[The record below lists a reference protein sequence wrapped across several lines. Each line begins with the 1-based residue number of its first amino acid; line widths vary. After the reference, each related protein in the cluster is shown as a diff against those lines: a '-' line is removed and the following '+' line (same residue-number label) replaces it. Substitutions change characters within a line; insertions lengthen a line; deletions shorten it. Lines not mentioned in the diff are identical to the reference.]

1 MAHFHSNKKKK
12 KEKKYKKYLPKRCDL
27 KEDIM
32 TKEDE
37 IKRDPI

>member
-12 KEKKYKKYLPKRCDL
+12 YLPKRFDL
-27 KEDIM
+27 KEDRM

>member
-12 KEKKYKKYLPKRCDL
+12 KNKYKKYLPKRCDL
-27 KEDIM
+27 KEDRMI
-32 TKEDE
+32 KEDE